1 MIFDLKN
8 EYDIPKF
15 KEYVNKLY
23 QQKALV
29 EVKKKLPNRTLAQN
43 SYFYLLLS
51 WFSLETGHSV
61 EEVKIDIFKRLCNRA
76 LFEREITNK
85 QGKTIKVLR
94 SSSDLTTGEMTTAID
109 RFRNYSAAEGI
120 YLPAP
125 NEHDFLTH
133 IQKEIERCKDYL

>member
-23 QQKALV
+23 AQKAVV

-51 WFSLETGHSV
+51 WFSLETGYSV
-61 EEVKIDIFKRLCNRA
+61 EEVKIDIFKRLCNRQ
-76 LFEREITNK
+76 LFETEITNK
-85 QGKTIKVLR
+85 QGKKVKVLR
-94 SSSDLTTGEMTTAID
+94 SSSELTTGEMTTAIE

-125 NEHDFLTH
+125 NDQHFLLH
-133 IQKEIERCKDYL
+133 IQKELERCKEFI

>member
-51 WFSLETGHSV
+51 WFSLETGYSV

-120 YLPAP
+120 YLPSP

-133 IQKEIERCKDYL
+133 IQKEIERSKDYL

>member
-51 WFSLETGHSV
+51 WFSLETGYSV
-61 EEVKIDIFKRLCNRA
+61 EEVKIDIFKRLCNRT

-120 YLPAP
+120 YLPLP
-125 NEHDFLTH
+125 NEHDFLIH

>member
-23 QQKALV
+23 QQKAVV

-51 WFSLETGHSV
+51 WFSLETGYSV
-61 EEVKIDIFKRLCNRA
+61 EEVKIDIFKRLCNRQ
-76 LFEREITNK
+76 LFETEIINK
-85 QGKTIKVLR
+85 QGKKVKVLR
-94 SSSDLTTGEMTTAID
+94 SSSELTTGEMTTAIE

-125 NEHDFLTH
+125 NEQHFLLH
-133 IQKEIERCKDYL
+133 IQKEIERCKEYI